1 MVRDKDFFDTE
12 CDFNSFHYTC
22 TGASH
27 IKNNTVCQDASASMN
42 TKHYSLAVV
51 CDGHGGEDY
60 FRSDRGSKMAVD
72 AFCSCLTD
80 KSFIKRFDKIE
91 FASELPDLI
100 TQLIKSIILRWNTA
114 VEEDLKADPIT
125 EDEMQEV
132 SDKARS
138 RYLAG
143 EKLIDSDP
151 TLLMDSPKLWRV
163 LPDYLSLAE
172 VDAMLNIFPANGE
185 ALDIR
190 NRAILHLLYAS
201 GLRVSELT
209 GLTLEN
215 VSFEN
220 SLIRVHGKGAKE
232 RIVPVAS
239 AVLTLLRKYILNA
252 RGELTRLI
260 PESPY
265 LFVSHRSKKLN
276 RERIWAIIKDAA
288 FQAGIAK
295 NIHPHTL
302 RHSFASHLLANGADL
317 RAIQEMLGHADIA
330 TTEIYTHVDRGHLAA
345 IHHKFHPRG

>member
-1 MVRDKDFFDTE
+1 MDTFLRYFIQFMTVE
-12 CDFNSFHYTC
+12 RGLS
-22 TGASH
+22 
-27 IKNNTVCQDASASMN
+27 KNTIAAYGSDLAALAGFLKQNKISRWQDA
-42 TKHYSLAVV
+42 
-51 CDGHGGEDY
+51 
-60 FRSDRGSKMAVD
+60 DREILLDFLDFLRDNGMETTSIARHLTAIKM
-72 AFCSCLTD
+72 FY
-80 KSFIKRFDKIE
+80 
-91 FASELPDLI
+91 
-100 TQLIKSIILRWNTA
+100 
-114 VEEDLKADPIT
+114 
-125 EDEMQEV
+125 
-132 SDKARS
+132 

-172 VDAMLNIFPANGE
+172 VDAILNIFPANGE
-185 ALDIR
+185 ALDLR

-252 RGELTRLI
+252 RGELTRFI

-317 RAIQEMLGHADIA
+317 RAIQEMLGHADIG
-330 TTEIYTHVDRGHLAA
+330 TTEIYTHVDRGRLAA
-345 IHHKFHPRG
+345 VHRKFHPRG

>member
-1 MVRDKDFFDTE
+1 MECIGFPEPLMDTFLRYFIQFMTVERGLSKNTIAAYGSDLAALAGFLQQNKITRWQDVDREILLDFLDFLRDNGMETT
-12 CDFNSFHYTC
+12 SIARHLT
-22 TGASH
+22 A
-27 IKNNTVCQDASASMN
+27 IKMF
-42 TKHYSLAVV
+42 Y
-51 CDGHGGEDY
+51 
-60 FRSDRGSKMAVD
+60 
-72 AFCSCLTD
+72 
-80 KSFIKRFDKIE
+80 
-91 FASELPDLI
+91 
-100 TQLIKSIILRWNTA
+100 
-114 VEEDLKADPIT
+114 
-125 EDEMQEV
+125 
-132 SDKARS
+132 

-172 VDAMLNIFPANGE
+172 VDAILNIFPANGE
-185 ALDIR
+185 ALDLR

-317 RAIQEMLGHADIA
+317 RAIQEMLGHADIG
-330 TTEIYTHVDRGHLAA
+330 TTEIYTHVDRGRLAA
-345 IHHKFHPRG
+345 VHRKFHPRG

>member
-1 MVRDKDFFDTE
+1 MDNYIRYFIQYMTVERGLSPNTVKSYAGDLTSLADFLQERNVNSWSQPDRDTLLDFLDSLRDKDMETT
-12 CDFNSFHYTC
+12 SIARHLT
-22 TGASH
+22 A
-27 IKNNTVCQDASASMN
+27 IKMF
-42 TKHYSLAVV
+42 Y
-51 CDGHGGEDY
+51 
-60 FRSDRGSKMAVD
+60 
-72 AFCSCLTD
+72 
-80 KSFIKRFDKIE
+80 
-91 FASELPDLI
+91 
-100 TQLIKSIILRWNTA
+100 
-114 VEEDLKADPIT
+114 
-125 EDEMQEV
+125 
-132 SDKARS
+132 

-151 TLLMDSPKLWRV
+151 TRLMDSPKLWRV
-163 LPDYLSLAE
+163 LPDYLSLDE
-172 VDAMLNIFPANGE
+172 VDAILNIFPANGE
-185 ALDIR
+185 ALDLR

-220 SLIRVHGKGAKE
+220 SLLRVHGKGAKE

-252 RGELTRLI
+252 RGELTRFI
-260 PESPY
+260 PDSPY

-330 TTEIYTHVDRGHLAA
+330 TTEIYTHVDKGKLAA

>member
-1 MVRDKDFFDTE
+1 MDTFLRYFIQFMTVE
-12 CDFNSFHYTC
+12 RGLS
-22 TGASH
+22 
-27 IKNNTVCQDASASMN
+27 KNTIAAYGSDLAALAGFLKQNKITRWQDA
-42 TKHYSLAVV
+42 
-51 CDGHGGEDY
+51 
-60 FRSDRGSKMAVD
+60 DREILLDFLDFLRDNGMETTSIARHLTAIKM
-72 AFCSCLTD
+72 FY
-80 KSFIKRFDKIE
+80 
-91 FASELPDLI
+91 
-100 TQLIKSIILRWNTA
+100 
-114 VEEDLKADPIT
+114 
-125 EDEMQEV
+125 
-132 SDKARS
+132 

-172 VDAMLNIFPANGE
+172 VDAILNIFPANGE
-185 ALDIR
+185 ALDLR

-239 AVLTLLRKYILNA
+239 TVLTLLRKYILNA

-317 RAIQEMLGHADIA
+317 RAIQEMLGHADIG
-330 TTEIYTHVDRGHLAA
+330 TTEIYTHVDRGRLAA
-345 IHHKFHPRG
+345 VHRKFHPRG